1 MLYLEDGR
9 LLVGAVALTTSA
21 EETTAEP
28 ADVIP
33 STDLLDV
40 VADKTADVRA
50 VVPAVVEAE
59 EPGDESAAVGV
70 MEAESAPVEVLEA
83 ESAVLV
89 DERGL
94 ALKKGTSWWG
104 IKGRVRRIIFK
115 TAVHPFSYYACMKW
129 KFSYRTIISFL

>member
-1 MLYLEDGR
+1 M
-9 LLVGAVALTTSA
+9 
-21 EETTAEP
+21 
-28 ADVIP
+28 IP

-104 IKGRVRRIIFK
+104 IKGRICPIE
-115 TAVHPFSYYACMKW
+115 
-129 KFSYRTIISFL
+129 